1 MNKWQKLGLAVG
13 MGTAVVTT
21 SHIINKFIFESA
33 TINNYT
39 GKTVKHTYS
48 WKFGNIAYSTYGNY
62 DNPPLL
68 LIHDL
73 KSYSSGYEWDNTVHY
88 LSKKHHLYVV
98 DLLGCGHSDK
108 PQITYTTY
116 MYTQLLNDFI
126 TNVIGKKTDII
137 ATGDSAPMVIS
148 SVYIKKDLYNKIIL
162 VSPKAVSKSKAVPG
176 RRAGIR
182 RRLLDIPVI
191 GTTIYN
197 ICMRKDRLNNIL
209 SKNIFDNGIVPVDYL
224 NAYYE
229 NAHLSGA
236 SSKFLF
242 ASTECNFTTA
252 SIAKA
257 VSDIDNCIYIIT
269 GENSKDTSVSE
280 YLYLNPAIEVVEI
293 KNSNKLPQIEQPVEF
308 AKQADIFL
316 DM

>member
-162 VSPKAVSKSKAVPG
+162 VSPKAVSKAKAVPG

-209 SKNIFDNGIVPVDYL
+209 SKNVFDNGIVPVDYL

-229 NAHLSGA
+229 NAHLSG
-236 SSKFLF
+236 
-242 ASTECNFTTA
+242 CNHRMQFYYCL
-252 SIAKA
+252 
-257 VSDIDNCIYIIT
+257 NCQSRI
-269 GENSKDTSVSE
+269 
-280 YLYLNPAIEVVEI
+280 
-293 KNSNKLPQIEQPVEF
+293 
-308 AKQADIFL
+308 
-316 DM
+316 

>member
-108 PQITYTTY
+108 PQITYT
-116 MYTQLLNDFI
+116 L
-126 TNVIGKKTDII
+126 
-137 ATGDSAPMVIS
+137 
-148 SVYIKKDLYNKIIL
+148 
-162 VSPKAVSKSKAVPG
+162 
-176 RRAGIR
+176 
-182 RRLLDIPVI
+182 
-191 GTTIYN
+191 
-197 ICMRKDRLNNIL
+197 ICIH
-209 SKNIFDNGIVPVDYL
+209 SF
-224 NAYYE
+224 
-229 NAHLSGA
+229 
-236 SSKFLF
+236 
-242 ASTECNFTTA
+242 
-252 SIAKA
+252 
-257 VSDIDNCIYIIT
+257 
-269 GENSKDTSVSE
+269 
-280 YLYLNPAIEVVEI
+280 
-293 KNSNKLPQIEQPVEF
+293 
-308 AKQADIFL
+308 
-316 DM
+316 

>member
-148 SVYIKKDLYNKIIL
+148 SVYIK
-162 VSPKAVSKSKAVPG
+162 
-176 RRAGIR
+176 
-182 RRLLDIPVI
+182 
-191 GTTIYN
+191 
-197 ICMRKDRLNNIL
+197 
-209 SKNIFDNGIVPVDYL
+209 
-224 NAYYE
+224 
-229 NAHLSGA
+229 
-236 SSKFLF
+236 
-242 ASTECNFTTA
+242 
-252 SIAKA
+252 
-257 VSDIDNCIYIIT
+257 IYII
-269 GENSKDTSVSE
+269 K
-280 YLYLNPAIEVVEI
+280 
-293 KNSNKLPQIEQPVEF
+293 
-308 AKQADIFL
+308 
-316 DM
+316 

>member
-1 MNKWQKLGLAVG
+1 
-13 MGTAVVTT
+13 
-21 SHIINKFIFESA
+21 
-33 TINNYT
+33 
-39 GKTVKHTYS
+39 
-48 WKFGNIAYSTYGNY
+48 
-62 DNPPLL
+62 
-68 LIHDL
+68 
-73 KSYSSGYEWDNTVHY
+73 
-88 LSKKHHLYVV
+88 
-98 DLLGCGHSDK
+98 
-108 PQITYTTY
+108 
-116 MYTQLLNDFI
+116 
-126 TNVIGKKTDII
+126 
-137 ATGDSAPMVIS
+137 MVIS

-162 VSPKAVSKSKAVPG
+162 VSPKAVSKAKAVPG

-209 SKNIFDNGIVPVDYL
+209 SKNVFDNGIVPVDYL
-224 NAYYE
+224 NAYSGD
-229 NAHLSGA
+229 AHLSGA
-236 SSKFLF
+236 TSKLRG
-242 ASTECNFTTA
+242 ASTECGFTTA

-293 KNSNKLPQIEQPVEF
+293 KNSKNLPQIEQPVEF

>member
-162 VSPKAVSKSKAVPG
+162 VSPKAVSKAKAVPG

-209 SKNIFDNGIVPVDYL
+209 SKNVFDNGIVPVDDRYL
-224 NAYYE
+224 LHIYISVQTYI
-229 NAHLSGA
+229 LSA
-236 SSKFLF
+236 LRTDPVRFPEW
-242 ASTECNFTTA
+242 TEEIPHHFQVSVQNQSA
-252 SIAKA
+252 PVYMD
-257 VSDIDNCIYIIT
+257 VSDLQ
-269 GENSKDTSVSE
+269 KV
-280 YLYLNPAIEVVEI
+280 PA
-293 KNSNKLPQIEQPVEF
+293 
-308 AKQADIFL
+308 QALLLQFGRHT
-316 DM
+316 